1 MAVKHI
7 KQYYDSLCKQ
17 KQSLEQALSEVS
29 SGLEIKMYSP
39 EQFENLNKMIQPV
52 LTTHQIM
59 AYVMYLLNMPA
70 RPAKKSN
77 YEKRTKKL
85 IKNVD
90 TKYSPENIIKENEE
104 IIEKVK
110 SEK

>member
-1 MAVKHI
+1 
-7 KQYYDSLCKQ
+7 
-17 KQSLEQALSEVS
+17 
-29 SGLEIKMYSP
+29 
-39 EQFENLNKMIQPV
+39 MIQPV
-52 LTTHQIM
+52 LTTQQIM

-77 YEKRTKKL
+77 YEKRTKKF